1 MVGVQTWWGTD
12 WITGHIVL
20 TFPVGLGVAG
30 HAVLTLHGTG
40 CGWAHGTDS
49 LWTGCGWAHGPDSLW
64 TGYGWAHGPD
74 SPWDW
79 VWLDT
84 QS

>member
-12 WITGHIVL
+12 WIAGHMVL
-20 TFPVGLGVAG
+20 TLLVGLGVAG
-30 HAVLTLHGTG
+30 HAVLTICGTG
-40 CGWAHGTDS
+40 C
-49 LWTGCGWAHGPDSLW
+49 
-64 TGYGWAHGPD
+64 GWAHGPD